1 MPLRVSFNLGDE
13 DLRHFEEVAQQT
25 QAIAREQPAEAIISG
40 AARILASGESAHAAA
55 FVRERFARL
64 RVMIDMATDPDW
76 QPREEDRQ
84 RIINALACFSTPTA
98 NEATAGV
105 GLLDHGIMI
114 ELVSRDLEHDI
125 EAYQAFSKFRAS
137 QLTKRRRP
145 GADQDEQR
153 DQWLTQKRIE
163 LQTRM
168 RERRQ
173 RDLDRAGSSVRK
185 LFSLFGL

>member
-1 MPLRVSFNLGDE
+1 MPLRVSFNLRDE

-25 QAIAREQPAEAIISG
+25 QALARDQPADAIVS
-40 AARILASGESAHAAA
+40 AARVVLEQGERAHVAA

-64 RVMIDMATDPDW
+64 RAMIEMASDPEW
-76 QPREEDRQ
+76 QPREQDHQ
-84 RIINALACFSTPTA
+84 RVLNALACFSAPATA
-98 NEATAGV
+98 EATSGV

-114 ELVSRDLEHDI
+114 ELVSRDLEHDLD
-125 EAYQAFSKFRAS
+125 AYQAFCKLREQAA
-137 QLTKRRRP
+137 KRRS
-145 GADQDEQR
+145 GTNQAEQR
-153 DQWLTQKRIE
+153 VQWLAQKKAE
-163 LQTRM
+163 LHTRM